1 MVVVYGGHGERGPE
15 GRVVTFVRPFVAAMP
30 IFDEEI
36 THNLGGS
43 AVRDDGLV
51 EAEAH
56 GVQEMRGEPLGVA
69 EKTLLWLERGVSRD
83 LGSGDVELD
92 SAVEPVGGIRHED
105 GRGVG
110 AGPMDGC
117 GHQRGGLGVGADTN
131 GGRLGVG
138 IGRDG
143 LGVVTDAKLG
153 GGGCRQGGLGVGAGP
168 GMMMDDGFGPVV
180 NSAWAGSMQLAW
192 ASSGA
197 DGLVPTVFDGSVPTM
212 FDGLVPMVFDGL
224 VPTVCDGSVPMVC
237 SSLVLAVDN
246 GLVPT
251 GCSAWAGSVRSV
263 RADSDVLSVVRAL
276 QYSQMWHGMPE
287 LGGSA
292 QWSTAVA
299 K

>member
-56 GVQEMRGEPLGVA
+56 GVQQMRREPLGVA
-69 EKTLLWLERGVSRD
+69 EKTMLWLERGVRRD

-92 SAVEPVGGIRHED
+92 SAVDAAGGIRRED

-292 QWSTAVA
+292 QWSTGHG
-299 K
+299 

>member
-30 IFDEEI
+30 IFDEEM

-43 AVRDDGLV
+43 AARDDGFV

-92 SAVEPVGGIRHED
+92 SAVEAVGGIRRED

-117 GHQRGGLGVGADTN
+117 GHQRCGLGVGANTN

-153 GGGCRQGGLGVGAGP
+153 GGGCRQGGLGVGVGP
-168 GMMMDDGFGPVV
+168 GMMMDGGLGPVV

-192 ASSGA
+192 ADSGA
-197 DGLVPTVFDGSVPTM
+197 DGLVPTVFDG
-212 FDGLVPMVFDGL
+212 L
-224 VPTVCDGSVPMVC
+224 VPTVCDGLVPTM
-237 SSLVLAVDN
+237 DN
-246 GLVPT
+246 GLVPA
-251 GCSAWAGSVRSV
+251 GCSAWADGVRSV
-263 RADSDVLSVVRAL
+263 RADSDVLGVVRAQ
-276 QYSQMWHGMPE
+276 QYSQMWQGMPE

-292 QWSTAVA
+292 QWSTVSG
-299 K
+299 

>member
-1 MVVVYGGHGERGPE
+1 M
-15 GRVVTFVRPFVAAMP
+15 TFV
-30 IFDEEI
+30 
-36 THNLGGS
+36 L
-43 AVRDDGLV
+43 
-51 EAEAH
+51 
-56 GVQEMRGEPLGVA
+56 PLGVA
-69 EKTLLWLERGVSRD
+69 EKTKLWLERGLGRD

-92 SAVEPVGGIRHED
+92 SAVEAVGGIRRED

-117 GHQRGGLGVGADTN
+117 GHQRGGLGVGANTS

-143 LGVVTDAKLG
+143 LSVVTEAELG

-168 GMMMDDGFGPVV
+168 GMMMDDGLGPVV

-192 ASSGA
+192 ADSGA
-197 DGLVPTVFDGSVPTM
+197 DGLVLTVCNGLVPTVFDGLVPTVCS
-212 FDGLVPMVFDGL
+212 GLVPTVFDGL
-224 VPTVCDGSVPMVC
+224 VPTVCDGSV
-237 SSLVLAVDN
+237 LAVDS

-251 GCSAWAGSVRSV
+251 GCSAWAGGVRSV

-276 QYSQMWHGMPE
+276 QYSRMWHGMPE

-292 QWSTAVA
+292 QWSTVSG
-299 K
+299 

>member
-1 MVVVYGGHGERGPE
+1 MV
-15 GRVVTFVRPFVAAMP
+15 AMP

-56 GVQEMRGEPLGVA
+56 GVQEMRREPLGVA
-69 EKTLLWLERGVSRD
+69 EKTMLWLERGVSRD
-83 LGSGDVELD
+83 LGSGDVELN
-92 SAVEPVGGIRHED
+92 SAVDAVGGIRRED

-117 GHQRGGLGVGADTN
+117 GHQRGGLGVGANTS

-143 LGVVTDAKLG
+143 LSVVTEAELG
-153 GGGCRQGGLGVGAGP
+153 GGGCRQGGLGVGAGQ
-168 GMMMDDGFGPVV
+168 GMMMDDGLGPVV
-180 NSAWAGSMQLAW
+180 SRAWAGSMQLAW
-192 ASSGA
+192 ADSGA
-197 DGLVPTVFDGSVPTM
+197 DGLVPTVFDG
-212 FDGLVPMVFDGL
+212 LVPMVYDGL
-224 VPTVCDGSVPMVC
+224 VLTVCDSLVPMVC
-237 SSLVLAVDN
+237 NSLVLTMDNSLVLMMDN

-251 GCSAWAGSVRSV
+251 MDSGLVPAGCSAWAGSVRSV

-292 QWSTAVA
+292 QWSTVSG
-299 K
+299 